1 LIELNRFVQTGPA
14 DGNFKAK
21 RGCANSV
28 SGETLGKA
36 HNRHRM
42 DAGGLAGVWGVLA
55 HPVGLRRGRS
65 SIMSG
70 FNISRRTMLAG
81 SAMLLASTAM
91 PDIGW
96 AQTPKKGGRLVL
108 AADSEPRN
116 LNPAIVA
123 SNGVFFISSKIVE
136 TLAEASFDG
145 KDGLAPRLALSWEGA
160 ADGLSVTF
168 KLRDGVKWHD
178 GKPFTSA
185 DVAFS
190 ALQIWKP
197 LCSNSPSRHR
207 SS

>member
-1 LIELNRFVQTGPA
+1 
-14 DGNFKAK
+14 
-21 RGCANSV
+21 
-28 SGETLGKA
+28 
-36 HNRHRM
+36 M
-42 DAGGLAGVWGVLA
+42 
-55 HPVGLRRGRS
+55 
-65 SIMSG
+65 
-70 FNISRRTMLAG
+70 
-81 SAMLLASTAM
+81 
-91 PDIGW
+91 
-96 AQTPKKGGRLVL
+96 L

-197 LCSNSPSRHR
+197 LQNLGRTVFKDLARPSTRRTISPPCSSSPSRRR